1 MIRLLARRIL
11 LAIPTLIGITLLTFL
26 LVHLSPGGDAPL
38 IDAETGATAPVD
50 DAPILVQYVRWL
62 TRLPDFGVSR
72 VRGQPC
78 ADLIAQRLPTTLA
91 LSIPALVIIVLVAV
105 PLGVFA
111 ARQHHRAGDRIISGT
126 VLALWS
132 IPIVWTA
139 TLAVTIL
146 GSREVMG
153 TWAFPIRGLHGPD
166 ADTLPFGDWL
176 ADFARHAFLPI
187 LCLVFAG
194 FAVLT
199 RQTRSAVLESLAHPF
214 IIVARA
220 KGVPESGIVW
230 RHALSNSLLPIITLI
245 SSAFAG
251 VFAGSVIVESVFSID
266 GMGRLLL
273 DAILRRDREL
283 ILAITTIGALVTMV
297 SVLLADL
304 ASAAVDPRITPPT
317 IRKGG
322 A

>member
-11 LAIPTLIGITLLTFL
+11 LAIPTLIGITLVTFL
-26 LVHLSPGGDAPL
+26 LVHLSPGGDTPL
-38 IDAETGATAPVD
+38 LDADADSGVTRAAAD
-50 DAPILVQYVRWL
+50 DAPILIQYARWL
-62 TRLPDFGVSR
+62 SRLPDFGVSR

-78 ADLIAQRLPTTLA
+78 AELIAHRLPTTLA

-105 PLGVFA
+105 PLGVIA
-111 ARQHHRAGDRIISGT
+111 ARRPGRTTDRAISGT

-146 GSREVMG
+146 GSRAVMG
-153 TWAFPIRGLHGPD
+153 DWAFPIRGLHGPD
-166 ADTLPFGDWL
+166 ADTMPFGDWL
-176 ADFARHAFLPI
+176 FDFARHAFLPI
-187 LCLVFAG
+187 VCLVYAG

-199 RQTRSAVLESLAHPF
+199 RQTRSAVLESLALPF
-214 IIVARA
+214 ITVARA

-230 RHALSNSLLPIITLI
+230 RHAFSNALLPIITLI

-283 ILAITTIGALVTMV
+283 ILAITTIGALVTMA

-304 ASAAVDPRITPPT
+304 ACALVDPRTT
-317 IRKGG
+317 DRKG
-322 A
+322 AA